1 MPELIEV
8 TNEFAPHWAGVMW
21 AAVWQ
26 SSILAAAVLG
36 ITLLL
41 RRFSPSLRYWLWML
55 VVLRLLVVPLGTV
68 SLPILPALNESVHVD
83 GPAIAEELLTEIT
96 ATPGAGGFGAGS
108 GVPGLSAV
116 ELPPAPSSP
125 QQAEPARTLPK
136 PSLPTIVFAVWVL
149 GILAAAGRLAWTW
162 SQTRRIVHHAT
173 APSCDTRLSTL
184 ASRIAYAMGLRRA
197 PRIGITGCSVSPFVF
212 GVIKPVVILPRQLVE
227 RADDG
232 QLAAVLAHE
241 FAHLRRFDPL
251 FGWLFSLC
259 HAAYFFHPALIL
271 VKRQLLIERER
282 ACDDYA
288 LAISKARPSEY
299 ARALVSVAE
308 LCSAPATAVG
318 PLLVVAESFA
328 DLKTRLVALQ
338 RQTRPQARLSI
349 GALAVLIALATVTVP
364 GIALTNRAPEL
375 ATAVVHDMDENFQVA
390 QAPVARVEP
399 TRNARVFAPP
409 QHIPVDG
416 RVLHFPSDRTLGTI
430 RIMDSDF
437 ERTLDTFYHWLDDS
451 EWVDWSTARG
461 DVVIPEGKHVWLVLN
476 PRACSDLS
484 GLQQL
489 QPNDIFK
496 LSVDYTERGGPSL
509 DDTGMAHI
517 AHLTG
522 IRYLHLRWSNVTDAG
537 LVFLPELYRL
547 ERLQVPR
554 YMTDAGMAQIARA
567 PWLKA
572 LYLSETPVTDAGMAY
587 LEKLSGLRELS
598 IDATNVG
605 DAGLAYLTYLAQ
617 LDYLMLGGAYFTD
630 YGMEQLKA
638 APSIRILNVSRLGIS
653 DRGVQHLA
661 ALPNLEVLSLYGIP
675 ALTNESLAHLG
686 QSQTLRK
693 LDLSVPAGDTSRIHD
708 EGFAALATCPNL
720 EHLCLPPTFSDRGL
734 ASVAKLKGL
743 KYLHATNSSRGAL
756 SDAGL
761 RSIAELPVLEELHV
775 TGGDGIT
782 DAGIARIGGMQ
793 SLRTLMLMSDSRN
806 FTDAGV
812 AELARL
818 TNLTSLELFMTPKYC
833 PVTKSGLNHLNRLT
847 NLRFLSVL
855 GGRPDDSVLDLSA
868 LYEMENLT
876 IGIPELRDEDVAFV
890 AKLPNLKWLQ
900 GIRGISDEGM
910 AFVAGL
916 TRLERLNIGGP
927 TVTDDG
933 LRHLR
938 GLKVLN
944 HLSVE
949 GNFTDAGLRQL
960 EANPLLRMVSFE
972 GGKAFTQ
979 EGLERFVMVL
989 PHLATINQQ
998 PVHPVN

>member
-8 TNEFAPHWAGVMW
+8 TNEIASRWAGVMW
-21 AAVWQ
+21 SAVWQ
-26 SSILAAAVLG
+26 SSVLAAAILAV
-36 ITLLL
+36 TLLL
-41 RRFSPSLRYWLWML
+41 KKVSPSLRYWLWML
-55 VVLRLLVVPLGTV
+55 VVLRLLVVPMGTV
-68 SLPILPALNESVHVD
+68 SLPILPALNESVDVD
-83 GPAIAEELLTEIT
+83 GPGVAQLLLAEIS
-96 ATPGAGGFGAGS
+96 ATPATGGYGAGS
-108 GVPGLSAV
+108 GTAGSIRTESLPGLS
-116 ELPPAPSSP
+116 PPQP
-125 QQAEPARTLPK
+125 AEPSQTLPK
-136 PSLPTIVFAVWVL
+136 PSLPAIVFAVWVL
-149 GILAAAGRLAWTW
+149 GILVAAGRLAWTC
-162 SQTRRIVHHAT
+162 SQTRRIVLHAT
-173 APSCDTRLSTL
+173 VPSCDARLLAL
-184 ASRIAYAMGLRRA
+184 ASRIANAMGLRRA
-197 PRIGITGCSVSPFVF
+197 PRIGITECTVSPFVF
-212 GVIKPVVILPRQLVE
+212 GVCNPVVILPRQLVE

-232 QLAAVLAHE
+232 QVAAVLAHE

-259 HAAYFFHPALIL
+259 HAVYFFHPVLIL

-288 LAISKARPSEY
+288 LAISKVRPSAY
-299 ARALVSVAE
+299 ARAMVSVAE

-349 GALAVLIALATVTVP
+349 GALVVLLALGTVTVP

-375 ATAVVHDMDENFQVA
+375 TTTVAHDVDENIQVA
-390 QAPVARVEP
+390 QAPVARVAP
-399 TRNARVFAPP
+399 TRHVREAAPP
-409 QHIPVDG
+409 RHIAVDG

-430 RIMDSDF
+430 RVMDSRF
-437 ERTLDTFYHWLDDS
+437 ERKLDTFYHWLDDS

-461 DVVIPEGKHVWLVLN
+461 EVVIPEGKHVWLVLN

-522 IRYLHLRWSNVTDAG
+522 IRYLHLRWSNVTDGG
-537 LVFLPELYRL
+537 LVFLPEFYRL

-587 LEKLSGLRELS
+587 LQGLPALRELS
-598 IDATNVG
+598 IDASNVS
-605 DAGLAYLTYLAQ
+605 DAGLAYLSFLPE
-617 LDYLMLGGAYFTD
+617 LDYLMLGGPYFTD
-630 YGMEQLKA
+630 HGMEQLRV

-653 DRGVQHLA
+653 DRGVQHIA

-686 QSQTLRK
+686 QSQTIRK
-693 LDLSVPAGDTSRIHD
+693 LDLSVPAGETSRIHD
-708 EGFAALATCPNL
+708 EGFASLATCTNL
-720 EHLCLPPTFSDRGL
+720 EYLSLPPTFTDRGL

-743 KYLHATNSSRGAL
+743 KYLRATNSSRGSL

-761 RSIAELPVLEELHV
+761 RAIAELPIIEELHL

-782 DAGIARIGGMQ
+782 DSGIARIGGMR

-812 AELARL
+812 AELANL

-847 NLRFLSVL
+847 NLTFLSIL
-855 GGRPDDSVLDLSA
+855 GGRQDDSVLDLSA

-876 IGIPELRDEDVAFV
+876 LSIQDLRDEDVAFV

-900 GIRGISDEGM
+900 GVRGITDEGM
-910 AFVAGL
+910 ACVAGL
-916 TRLERLNIGGP
+916 TRLERLGIGGP
-927 TVTDDG
+927 TVTDEG

-944 HLSVE
+944 HLSLE

-960 EANPLLRMVSFE
+960 ESNPLLRIVSFD
-972 GGKAFTQ
+972 GGRSFTQ
-979 EGLERFVMVL
+979 EGLERFLSAL
-989 PHLATINQQ
+989 PHLAIINQQ
-998 PVHPVN
+998 PVHPVG